1 MRNRTRRWLFRCVLV
16 GIVAVCAAIGGELA
30 TRALWQPPDL
40 LLQLRSTGAFRGP
53 EPGTFEPLPGF
64 VGRFLTRRPQHLPP
78 SADFAPR
85 ELEIRTNSLGMRGP
99 DLAAR
104 LPGERRI
111 LFGGDSL
118 TFGHALA
125 FEESYPARTAAR
137 LSRPDRPVVAC
148 NAAVPGYGFVA
159 TCKRLLRLLEPTAAD
174 ALVAAYFLGNDF
186 SDDVYQRTVA
196 VYAGGAFTG
205 AAATLVD
212 SSWRARLCVRSS
224 LWMLLE
230 SQILQRWPEHSLAA
244 QCRFTDD
251 QLQRLQTWPPL
262 PQTVAGLFLDA
273 DIDHEFQP
281 GRGGAVRTWL
291 ADLAEP
297 LRLLA
302 GVAANRPV
310 LVVVLPSQYQVD
322 DELRGRVLA
331 ETGLAP
337 ALLTKGTAQRRI
349 VELCA
354 TMGLPCFDA
363 TPALTAGGTPGEMF
377 DRDHVHISALG
388 SEVVARALAD
398 MLAPLLK

>member
-1 MRNRTRRWLFRCVLV
+1 
-16 GIVAVCAAIGGELA
+16 
-30 TRALWQPPDL
+30 
-40 LLQLRSTGAFRGP
+40 
-53 EPGTFEPLPGF
+53 
-64 VGRFLTRRPQHLPP
+64 
-78 SADFAPR
+78 
-85 ELEIRTNSLGMRGP
+85 
-99 DLAAR
+99 
-104 LPGERRI
+104 
-111 LFGGDSL
+111 
-118 TFGHALA
+118 
-125 FEESYPARTAAR
+125 
-137 LSRPDRPVVAC
+137 
-148 NAAVPGYGFVA
+148 
-159 TCKRLLRLLEPTAAD
+159 
-174 ALVAAYFLGNDF
+174 
-186 SDDVYQRTVA
+186 
-196 VYAGGAFTG
+196 
-205 AAATLVD
+205 
-212 SSWRARLCVRSS
+212 
-224 LWMLLE
+224 
-230 SQILQRWPEHSLAA
+230 
-244 QCRFTDD
+244 
-251 QLQRLQTWPPL
+251 
-262 PQTVAGLFLDA
+262 AGLFLDA